1 MHVYK
6 IAQEAVEK
14 HGALQKINE
23 LAGFLAVIIDLA
35 PQVIVE
41 IGSDVGGTLWAWQQ
55 IGARRVIGVDLP
67 NAKFSSGCYA
77 MRTSNALDAHGS
89 EVVYGDSHTQATY
102 DALVQLL
109 AGDPV
114 DVLFIDGDHSY
125 DGVLADWDRFSKL
138 TRLVALHDIVPGTDG
153 RAVDALWAIL
163 RASYDTREW
172 VDPASF
178 PVRGETLG
186 IEDGGIGAVLL

>member
-1 MHVYK
+1 MVRGVGVRARSAHGEDVRTP
-6 IAQEAVEK
+6 AELAHAAVE
-14 HGALQKINE
+14 HGAVQKESE
-23 LAGFLAVIIDLA
+23 LRWFVGFLRHHFSQRMGRVL
-35 PQVIVE
+35 E
-41 IGSDVGGTLWAWQQ
+41 IGCKDGGTLWLWRQLADE
-55 IGARRVIGVDLP
+55 VVGVDVNP
-67 NAKFSSGCYA
+67 VPVAYQGVQVIQA
-77 MRTSNALDAHGS
+77 
-89 EVVYGDSHTQATY
+89 DSHK
-102 DALVQLL
+102 VV
-109 AGDPV
+109 V
-114 DVLFIDGDHSY
+114 DGLFDMVFIDGDHSY